1 MSSPVTSSS
10 KPQPAYPPGAESLA
24 LPARSRGRPGLRSRI
39 VMRALDRLR
48 VGALELHLP
57 DGTIRRFSGRQT
69 SPSLN
74 HLQASL
80 TVHDWSAL
88 SIAASRGDIGFGEAY
103 MDGLWSSPD
112 VAGLLKLIA
121 ANRDA
126 MSEVIY
132 GRWWATLADQLR
144 HLLRANRKSQAR
156 KNIAAHYDLGNTFYQ
171 VWLDPSMTYSSAL
184 FDTQGQWAEPV
195 DLQAGQIRKIDRA
208 IERLGLAGNAGER
221 VLEIGCGWGGL
232 AHRLLTTTPCNYV
245 GLTLSTEQ
253 QAWAQK
259 LLSGQPAEI
268 RLQDYRDTHETF
280 DGIVSIE
287 MFEAVG
293 EHYWDTYFKTVA
305 RCLKKS
311 GRAVIQTITIDEKL
325 FDRYR
330 HHTDFI
336 QQYIFPGGMLP
347 STSAF
352 EQHAQRAGLVVE
364 DAFFFGQDYARTLAE
379 WTTTFQSNRQ
389 DIEAQG
395 FDQRFMRMWHFYL
408 AYCEAGFAQNNI
420 NVAQFTLRHR

>member
-1 MSSPVTSSS
+1 MSSQVTSSS
-10 KPQPAYPPGAESLA
+10 ETQAAYPPGAESLS
-24 LPARSRGRPGLRSRI
+24 LPTRSRGRPGFKSRA
-39 VMRALDRLR
+39 VLRALERLR
-48 VGALELHLP
+48 VGSLELHLP
-57 DGTIRRFSGRQT
+57 DGRIRRFSGEKT
-69 SPSLN
+69 DTAAIGLE
-74 HLQASL
+74 ASL

-88 SIAASRGDIGFGEAY
+88 SVAASRGDIGFGEAY

-126 MSEVIY
+126 MSDVIY
-132 GRWWATLADQLR
+132 GRWWATLADQVR
-144 HLLRANRKSQAR
+144 HLLRANRRTQAR
-156 KNIAAHYDLGNTFYQ
+156 KNIAAHYDLGNAFYQ
-171 VWLDPSMTYSSAL
+171 VWLDPTMTYSSAL
-184 FDTQGQWAEPV
+184 FDTKGQWAEAV

-208 IERLGLAGNAGER
+208 ITQLRLRGNAEER

-232 AHRLLTTTPCNYV
+232 AHRLLTTKPCSYV

-253 QAWAQK
+253 QALAQR
-259 LLSGQPAEI
+259 LLADQPAEV
-268 RLQDYRDTHETF
+268 RLQDYRDVQETF

-293 EHYWDTYFKTVA
+293 EHYWDTYFKTLA

-347 STSAF
+347 SKTAF
-352 EQHAQRAGLVVE
+352 EQHAEKAGLVIE

-379 WTTTFQSNRQ
+379 WTTTFQASRQ
-389 DIEAQG
+389 AIEAQG

-408 AYCEAGFAQNNI
+408 AYCEAGFAQDNI